1 MSGYQAFAR
10 SGYFDGYY
18 ANIGAWMVHDACCG
32 LGIRED
38 RSPGRAGS
46 GSAAPRAAH
55 LLVAPAIQGSP
66 EVTVCCSKV
75 PYAGAMNLVFA
86 PFVSLD
92 DRQLS
97 KDLDGVA

>member
-38 RSPGRAGS
+38 QVVG
-46 GSAAPRAAH
+46 
-55 LLVAPAIQGSP
+55 
-66 EVTVCCSKV
+66 
-75 PYAGAMNLVFA
+75 AGARELG
-86 PFVSLD
+86 L
-92 DRQLS
+92 
-97 KDLDGVA
+97 